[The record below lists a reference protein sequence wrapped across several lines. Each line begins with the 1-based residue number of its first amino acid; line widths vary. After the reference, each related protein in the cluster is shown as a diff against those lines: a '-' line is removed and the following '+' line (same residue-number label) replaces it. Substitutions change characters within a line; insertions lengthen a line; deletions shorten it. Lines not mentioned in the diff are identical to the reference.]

1 MKEYSMELCGV
12 KRTLPFIPIS
22 EEMAFASFVVLGD
35 TELVSACAPE
45 LVAKI
50 GEVDA
55 IVTAEAKGIA
65 LAYEVSKE
73 LGHKE
78 FIVARKSTK
87 SYMKDVVSASV
98 HSITTAGEQHLYLD
112 GKDADK
118 IRGKRVCLLD
128 DVISTGESLHAL
140 ECLMA
145 NASAE
150 VVKKQRSLLRAMLLI
165 EKILYFCRSFR
176 YSKDGRRRVRSHRII
191 ANPSNAYR
199 E

>member
-45 LVAKI
+45 LAAKI

-165 EKILYFCRSFR
+165 EKILYFCRSFPLF
-176 YSKDGRRRVRSHRII
+176 KRRATESTKS
-191 ANPSNAYR
+191 SNNCQSF
-199 E
+199 